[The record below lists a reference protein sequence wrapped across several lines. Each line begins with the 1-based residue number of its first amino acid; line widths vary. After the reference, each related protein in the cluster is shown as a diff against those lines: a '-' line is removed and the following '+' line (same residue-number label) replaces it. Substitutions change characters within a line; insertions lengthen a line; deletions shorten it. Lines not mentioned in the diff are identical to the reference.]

1 MIADSGTPACT
12 SFTRSALVIAGCW
25 AGCWCACNA
34 GAGAAA
40 ARARTVGSTKWCSVI
55 SRPPHV
61 VRSVGES
68 FQEVLGADGRARDA
82 YQRQERHVT
91 SGGLAF
97 PWGIRMEICDLT
109 GRGQR
114 T

>member
-12 SFTRSALVIAGCW
+12 SFTKSALVIAGGWAGCW
-25 AGCWCACNA
+25 ASCWCACNA

-55 SRPPHV
+55 SSPPHV
-61 VRSVGES
+61 VRSVEES

-82 YQRQERHVT
+82 YQSQERHIT
-91 SGGLAF
+91 SGGVVF
-97 PWGIRMEICDLT
+97 PWGIRM
-109 GRGQR
+109 
-114 T
+114 